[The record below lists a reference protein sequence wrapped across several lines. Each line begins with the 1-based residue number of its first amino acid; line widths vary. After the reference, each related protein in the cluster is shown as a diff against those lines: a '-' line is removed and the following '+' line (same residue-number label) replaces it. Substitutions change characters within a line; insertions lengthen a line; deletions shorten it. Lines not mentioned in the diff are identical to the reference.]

1 MPAALAL
8 LASALWGTA
17 DFLGGNLARRVDSL
31 RVVLVSQ
38 AIALMALAPLAVG
51 LGADLTAT
59 TVRTGVVAGIAGPVA
74 LGAFY
79 RALALG
85 TMGVVAPIAALGV
98 VVPVVVG
105 LVQGEGPGALR
116 LGGIAVALVGVVL
129 ASGPELRGEGR
140 GGARAL
146 LLAVLAATGFGVV
159 LVVLAEGSEGGGV
172 ADVVAVLA
180 TMRATSVVL
189 LGAALLVRLGRGGVV
204 VERGDLPA
212 LAVIGAFDVG
222 ANAAF
227 AVASQSDLVS
237 VTAVLASLYPVV
249 TAGLAWQVLGERL
262 RPVQLAGA
270 GAALAGVVLLAAG

>member
-105 LVQGEGPGALR
+105 LVQGEEPGALR